1 MRWSNNCCT
10 VIECL
15 SHFTGCKYWQCKSE
29 SVPQYCIQF
38 WILRNANILSADR
51 TQCSSTFCRT
61 LLYLDS
67 CTLVSWDLSYVL
79 LSTLPLWECEA
90 VLMLYLECRVLCCYP
105 PYLCESVRQCSCCI
119 LSAEYCATIHLT
131 SVRVWGSAHAVSWVP
146 STAPLWGPVRCP
158 AQTATATR
166 SWPVHKNVLSLFR
179 LIWQFCTVIL
189 PPARIHCEARVS
201 FVLASCRNLKPN
213 STLL

>member
-29 SVPQYCIQF
+29 SVPQYCIQY

-90 VLMLYLECRVLCCYP
+90 VLMLYLECRVLRHYEGQCAAQPRQPQRHEADRCIRTCCHSFASFDNFAQWSCRP
-105 PYLCESVRQCSCCI
+105 LGFTVRP
-119 LSAEYCATIHLT
+119 
-131 SVRVWGSAHAVSWVP
+131 GSALFW
-146 STAPLWGPVRCP
+146 LPVGIWS
-158 AQTATATR
+158 QT
-166 SWPVHKNVLSLFR
+166 VLCCSL
-179 LIWQFCTVIL
+179 LK
-189 PPARIHCEARVS
+189 
-201 FVLASCRNLKPN
+201 ASIIG
-213 STLL
+213 